1 MHRDGSSVMF
11 PLGSW
16 VVSGPAISDP
26 LAQMT
31 QLALILLQLPSW
43 QLKCASTQ
51 DKWPQ
56 KWHYPWVSLLVLQQP
71 IRAKLLWWL
80 LNLSFKIGRPLCSCF
95 PVAMTSLFVYL
106 FNPVCSFLFFFFFL
120 FFFSFL
126 FFETYK
132 KKDYIIQI
140 KGMILLQAIENII
153 EK

>member
-11 PLGSW
+11 PLGSQGGG
-16 VVSGPAISDP
+16 SGLAISDP
-26 LAQMT
+26 LAQMA
-31 QLALILLQLPSW
+31 QLVLILLQLPSW

-56 KWHYPWVSLLVLQQP
+56 KWHYPLVSLLVLQQP

-80 LNLSFKIGRPLCSCF
+80 LNLSFKIGRSLCSCF

-106 FNPVCSFLFFFFFL
+106 FNPVCSFFFFFFL

-126 FFETYK
+126 FSKLTK
-132 KKDYIIQI
+132 KMNFKKILYINIKLQLKQI
-140 KGMILLQAIENII
+140 K
-153 EK
+153 